1 MTTPTSPTT
10 SPTDPTAPPT
20 RLTARSPEDL
30 VAAAAVVL
38 GFWPTESLVVLT
50 FGARPAFHARIDLP
64 GDPDDPD
71 DPGDPG
77 DPGEV
82 GETARSLVEPAVR
95 HGAERVAVLVFSRGA
110 KRAQVSWRALR
121 AELARH
127 RIEVVEALLVGDD
140 RWWRLPFDDE
150 APGGSAREATAAADT
165 VGAVGVPLDRRAL
178 AAHPFLAQAVVDGLV
193 LHASRAELA
202 ASLRPDP
209 AGVARVESA
218 LAALPADR
226 PVRASALRT
235 EGTWAHDLVRH
246 HAATAPGTG
255 GLVDADVARLLRS
268 LQTTRVRDAVW
279 SALTRDQARGSV
291 ELLADVVRRAPGRLV
306 AAPAALLAWAAW
318 QSGHGALAW
327 CAVER
332 CHEADPDEGLAALVA
347 EVLERAVPPTALAA
361 GFDWTAGLDEAG
373 SGAAG

>member
-226 PVRASALRT
+226 PVRA
-235 EGTWAHDLVRH
+235 
-246 HAATAPGTG
+246 
-255 GLVDADVARLLRS
+255 
-268 LQTTRVRDAVW
+268 
-279 SALTRDQARGSV
+279 
-291 ELLADVVRRAPGRLV
+291 
-306 AAPAALLAWAAW
+306 
-318 QSGHGALAW
+318 
-327 CAVER
+327 
-332 CHEADPDEGLAALVA
+332 
-347 EVLERAVPPTALAA
+347 
-361 GFDWTAGLDEAG
+361 
-373 SGAAG
+373 